1 MAGDGQRD
9 RTVRPVGRSAL
20 RRRQGHRPARR
31 RVGQNARRGVQF
43 AAVGALERGSRRS
56 PRPLRRHPDAGGG
69 GRGSAAARRRDRRA
83 DRRCSGPGLH
93 GQQPD
98 HPPRAGQGACPA
110 CTRARRAQRR
120 GPGTAGIQRRRD
132 RPAAGTESDS
142 RCTRTGDSEMTTTE
156 VSTDLVLTE
165 RHDGV
170 LTITI
175 NRPAQRNAVSREVA
189 VQLAAALDL
198 LDADPTLSV
207 GVLTGAGGT
216 FSAGMDLKAF
226 ANGQT
231 PILPGR
237 GFGGLTQ
244 AVVRKPLIA
253 AVEGWALGGGFEMVL
268 ACDLIVAARRR
279 QIRVCPR

>member
-1 MAGDGQRD
+1 
-9 RTVRPVGRSAL
+9 
-20 RRRQGHRPARR
+20 
-31 RVGQNARRGVQF
+31 
-43 AAVGALERGSRRS
+43 
-56 PRPLRRHPDAGGG
+56 
-69 GRGSAAARRRDRRA
+69 
-83 DRRCSGPGLH
+83 
-93 GQQPD
+93 
-98 HPPRAGQGACPA
+98 
-110 CTRARRAQRR
+110 
-120 GPGTAGIQRRRD
+120 
-132 RPAAGTESDS
+132 
-142 RCTRTGDSEMTTTE
+142 MTTTE
-156 VSTDLVLTE
+156 VSTELVLTE
-165 RHDGV
+165 RQDGV

-189 VQLAAALDL
+189 VQLASALDE

-244 AVVRKPLIA
+244 AVVRRPLIA

-268 ACDLIVAARRR
+268 ACDVIVAAENARFGLPEVKRGLIAGEGGV
-279 QIRVCPR
+279 IRLPERIPYHVAVKALLTGEPISAGEAKQYGLVTELTAAGSALAAAQGLAARIAANAPLALAKVKQVLRETQGLNDIEAFAVQSKDASSLLTTQDAHEGALAFAEKRAPVWRGR